1 MLETSKDLLFIILA
15 FCILWF
21 TIFLTWAIFY
31 LVMILRNA
39 NLMISDFRKKMEKL
53 DEIADFI
60 KDKLGEGFASFA
72 VLAKG
77 FLKVVEIFRDSKKKR
92 K

>member
-53 DEIADFI
+53 DEVVDFI

-72 VLAKG
+72 VLVKG
-77 FLKVVEIFRDSKKKR
+77 VLKIVDIFRETKKK